1 MVCNQFSSNSSHF
14 FDAIFHNI
22 FVPFVLFSSLSPTK
36 IQLFSKQ
43 NNYCSEETSLDED
56 IGFLSPI
63 SDFITQVH
71 NL

>member
-1 MVCNQFSSNSSHF
+1 MP
-14 FDAIFHNI
+14 IFHNI
-22 FVPFVLFSSLSPTK
+22 FVPFVLFSSLSSPTK

-43 NNYCSEETSLDED
+43 NNHCSEETSLDED

-71 NL
+71 NLWLY